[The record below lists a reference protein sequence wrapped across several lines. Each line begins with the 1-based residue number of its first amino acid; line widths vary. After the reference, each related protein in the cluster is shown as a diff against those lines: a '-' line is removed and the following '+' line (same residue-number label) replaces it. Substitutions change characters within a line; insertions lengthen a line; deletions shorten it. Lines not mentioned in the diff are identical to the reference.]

1 MKIPF
6 AGHTIPLIYTMLA
19 AYNTALKARYDRTG
33 DPKYAVPERIE
44 FVETIPKTSVGKIDK
59 KHLRVMLGAGVP
71 EPPN

>member
-1 MKIPF
+1 MPR
-6 AGHTIPLIYTMLA
+6 TIAARPATAKNIDADGLRLHLA
-19 AYNTALKARYDRTG
+19 AFVQSG
-33 DPKYAVPERIE
+33 QIPKYAVPERIE